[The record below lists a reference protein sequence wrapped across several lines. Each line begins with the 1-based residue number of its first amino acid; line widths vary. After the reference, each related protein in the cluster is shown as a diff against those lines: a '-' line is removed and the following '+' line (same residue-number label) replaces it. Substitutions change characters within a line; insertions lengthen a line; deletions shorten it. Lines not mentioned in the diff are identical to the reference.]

1 MSLPPQFGDPQSAVY
16 PNGNSPQRPTS
27 NRARNITIVVIA
39 LFILLMIIV
48 NSIKSA
54 IPITV
59 PDFKGQSLNLATSQ
73 AESIGLKDDN
83 ILSKSVSGES
93 IWSSKEWEVCDQS
106 IPPGSKIKKSSPIE
120 FTVERDCSK
129 VKDGALADVPLV
141 DVTNMKLGEA
151 KSAIAAS
158 SSNLITFVE
167 EDFTKSSRSVWSD
180 DNWIVCSQSPAANSV
195 VNPKSEVVLYYARD
209 MEECSTGKDTALE
222 AQKQLDL
229 EEENKAAE
237 VGGLERFD
245 SRASCDRWVDAN
257 LGSGFQARWYL
268 GLEYEDVVDEGY
280 GKMWQHNVTIKYKG
294 DDVGTLICKVQG
306 SAERPIIMEA
316 SVTL

>member
-1 MSLPPQFGDPQSAVY
+1 MSLPPQFGDSQGAVY
-16 PNGNSPQRPTS
+16 PNGYSPQPPTS
-27 NRARNITIVVIA
+27 NKARNIAILAVV

-73 AESIGLKDDN
+73 AESVGLNDDN

-93 IWSSKEWEVCDQS
+93 IWSSKEWEVCEQS

-129 VKDGALADVPLV
+129 VKDGALADVTLV
-141 DVTNMKLGEA
+141 DVTNMKLGDA
-151 KSAIAAS
+151 KSEIADN
-158 SSNLITFVE
+158 SSNLITFIE
-167 EDFTKSSRSVWSD
+167 EDFTKNSRSVWSEN
-180 DNWIVCSQSPAANSV
+180 NWVVCSQSPAANSV
-195 VNPKSEVVLYYARD
+195 VNPASEVILYYASNL
-209 MEECSTGKDTALE
+209 EECSTGKDAALE
-222 AQKQLDL
+222 AEKQSDL

-268 GLEYEDVVDEGY
+268 GLKYEDVVDEGY
-280 GKMWQHNVTIKYKG
+280 GKMWQHNVTVKYDG
-294 DDVGTLICKVQG
+294 VDVGTLICKVRG
-306 SAERPIIMEA
+306 SAEHPIIIEA
-316 SVTL
+316 FVG